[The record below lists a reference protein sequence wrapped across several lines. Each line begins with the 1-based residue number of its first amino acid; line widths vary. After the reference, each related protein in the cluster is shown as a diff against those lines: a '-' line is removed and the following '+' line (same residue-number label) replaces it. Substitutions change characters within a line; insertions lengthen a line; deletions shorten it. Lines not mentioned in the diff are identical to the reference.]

1 MKFVQVVEDFNQDLQ
16 GVKKIKNKYDKIKF
30 RRNSA
35 NAWYEYNANQAKI
48 LSKLSDG
55 SSRIICNVTFSA
67 FIPRLA
73 AQQATQNYR
82 AVPCLLY
89 ITNEAVVVFVGQKF

>member
-35 NAWYEYNANQAKI
+35 NA
-48 LSKLSDG
+48 
-55 SSRIICNVTFSA
+55 
-67 FIPRLA
+67 
-73 AQQATQNYR
+73 
-82 AVPCLLY
+82 
-89 ITNEAVVVFVGQKF
+89 